1 MTAAIEL
8 AFWLCLA
15 AVAYAY
21 IGYPLVIWAA
31 SRLLGRRPE
40 PPVVDEAELPTA
52 TLLIAAHN
60 EADVIAARLENALAL
75 DYPPDRLQ
83 IVVASDGSRDATA
96 AIVGSFADRGV
107 RLLDY
112 QPNRGKAATLNAA
125 WREVR
130 GEIVL
135 LSDANTFIDAE
146 AARKLAR
153 WFRDPTI
160 GAVCGRLVLV
170 DPVSGKNVDGMYW
183 RYETF
188 LKLCEARL
196 GALLGANGA
205 IYAIR
210 RDAYVPIPPETAIDD
225 FVIPLLAKL
234 ERGIRLHYDAD
245 AVAREDTPPQIRD
258 EFKRRA
264 RIGAG
269 GFQSLR
275 TLWPLL
281 SPRHGWLAF
290 SFLSHKVLRW
300 GCPFFLVGAAATNVA
315 LVAQPVYRAT
325 LVAQAAFYAVAWLG
339 ARSSGHGPLA
349 RVVRLTT
356 LFSSMNAALLVGFYR
371 WLTGRQRGAWARTA
385 RVH

>member
-1 MTAAIEL
+1 MMTTLEL
-8 AFWLCLA
+8 LFWICVA

-21 IGYPLVIWAA
+21 VGYPILIWAA
-31 SRLLGRRPE
+31 ARMFGRRPSASDIE
-40 PPVVDEAELPTA
+40 DAELPTA

-75 DYPPDRLQ
+75 DYPAGKLE

-96 AIVGSFADRGV
+96 AIVRSFADRGV

-130 GEIVL
+130 GALVL
-135 LSDANTFIDAE
+135 LSDANTFIDRD
-146 AARKLAR
+146 AARRLAR

-170 DPVSGKNVDGMYW
+170 DPASGKNVDGMYW

-210 RDAYVPIPPETAIDD
+210 RAAYVPIPPETAIDD

-234 ERGIRLHYDAD
+234 EHGTRLHYDAD
-245 AVAREDTPPQIRD
+245 AVAREDTPAQIGD

-275 TLWPLL
+275 VLWPLL
-281 SPRHGWLAF
+281 NPRHGWLAF

-300 GCPFFLVGAAATNVA
+300 SCPFFLLGAALTNVA
-315 LVAQPVYRAT
+315 LVGQPVYRVT
-325 LVAQAAFYAVAWLG
+325 LAGQAAFYAVAWLG
-339 ARSSGHGPLA
+339 ARAPGRGPLA
-349 RVVRLTT
+349 RVMRLTT

-385 RVH
+385 RV